1 MNGRE
6 LPLAIP
12 RADIA
17 DVNARRAIDAPA
29 DAPLL
34 AITGRAASG
43 KTETLARRYAAL
55 LARDATLSVGATLV
69 LAPRTE
75 AATALA
81 QRIANLLPPARA
93 AACARDGRYFGCRLD
108 RLAFDMLAEHATLT
122 DLAYDLEAI
131 DAYDAEEIFE
141 RAIAPLFSADWNE
154 FLGPDIDPEIP
165 GLRAPDRFAT
175 AVLRLIRKLRA
186 AQISPDAFL
195 ASALRGAATFYA
207 APPNL
212 SAPALLFATKDEH
225 RGALAVSALELDRQR
240 RRELDLAK
248 IIGKIYRS
256 YLDELVAHGCLGP
269 ADAVAEATRLL
280 DEHPALARTYRQRFR
295 IAVVDDAQ
303 DLPTGEFRLLAAIF
317 GKTLAGV
324 TIAGDPQAATETF
337 AGARPER
344 VFGAA
349 ALTLGLQASHR
360 VPAQI
365 SAVAAALLDPQHA
378 PAIPAGDAVR
388 LHRAATPAHEAAF
401 VADDVAAHIAAGVPP
416 GRIAVVHR
424 SLRTL
429 AVYEEALIERNIPI
443 ALNGDAALFARH
455 DTLDALG
462 LLWSTVDPFAHAWL
476 LRVLQLPLLGLSD
489 ASLALLCGEPANPQG
504 LLFDLPP
511 DEGDGTRRWDRRR
524 DLRLGTNVVRGDRDA
539 DLEPDARER
548 LIAFRTR
555 RAAWQNLA
563 HTAGVAEAA
572 AAIVADGGLYEL
584 RPTETDARARRRT
597 VVVDALLESIARYAR
612 RNRGS
617 DLAAALGYCER
628 IARSETG
635 PAIADASEDAVVVGS
650 IDAVKARRFDR
661 VYVVDVRAGSFPP
674 YYVPDAFLFSPT
686 YGMIPKDSV
695 GDAVTART
703 AKFTWYAHHAKLR
716 ENYSREDR
724 RALAVALLRADVAV
738 TVSASGRPTRGVA
751 APELLVEL
759 QSLRP
764 ELTRAEAPP
773 AADAAEVPRT
783 SPGTRREPPR
793 SQAGANL
800 HIVAVERVAEMLA
813 CVRCA
818 PRRIVPAAVEA
829 SFTLLSGRL
838 CATDER
844 IAERDVAFAFALGRA
859 VVYGTAPALVRHERS
874 LYVALSRHNPLAA
887 ALSVRGLAE
896 RVRGEL
902 FFVESTDGVLSGP
915 HPVAADE
922 ILARASEVLC
932 GTFIPLCG
940 LHEKHLPPF

>member
-6 LPLAIP
+6 LPLASA
-12 RADIA
+12 RAASAGDVA
-17 DVNARRAIDAPA
+17 DVNARRATDAAA

-55 LARDATLSVGATLV
+55 LGRDVTLTIAATIVT
-69 LAPRTE
+69 APRAE

-81 QRIANLLPPARA
+81 ERIAALLPPARA
-93 AACARDGRYFGCRLD
+93 TECARDGRYFGCRLD
-108 RLAFDMLAEHATLT
+108 RLAFDLLAEHATLT

-131 DAYDAEEIFE
+131 DAYDAEEVFE
-141 RAIAPLFSADWNE
+141 RAIAPLFSADWAE

-165 GLRAPDRFAT
+165 GLRAPDRFAA

-195 ASALRGAATFYA
+195 ASTLRGAATFYA

-225 RGALAVSALELDRQR
+225 RGALAVGASELDRQR

-248 IIGKIYRS
+248 IISKVYRS
-256 YLDELVAHGCLGP
+256 YLDELVAHGCLTP
-269 ADAVAEATRLL
+269 ADAIAEATRLL
-280 DEHPALARTYRQRFR
+280 EEHPALGRTYRQRFR
-295 IAVVDDAQ
+295 VAVVDDAQ

-324 TIAGDPQAATETF
+324 TIAGDPHAATETF
-337 AGARPER
+337 AGARPDR
-344 VFGAA
+344 IFGAA
-349 ALTLGLQASHR
+349 AQTLELQANFR
-360 VPAQI
+360 VPVQI
-365 SAVAAALLDPQHA
+365 AAVAAALLDPHHA
-378 PAIPAGDAVR
+378 PPIPPGDAVR
-388 LHRAATPAHEAAF
+388 LHRAATPADEAAF
-401 VADDVAAHIAAGVPP
+401 VADSVAAHIAAGTPP

-429 AVYEEALIERNIPI
+429 AAFENALVERNIPI
-443 ALNGDAALFARH
+443 ALNGDAALFVRH

-489 ASLALLCGEPANPQG
+489 ASLALLCGEPASPQA

-511 DEGDGTRRWDRRR
+511 DEGDGSRRWDRRR

-539 DLEPDARER
+539 ELEPEVRAR
-548 LIAFRTR
+548 LVAFRTR
-555 RAAWQNLA
+555 RAGWQRLA
-563 HTAGVAEAA
+563 RTAGVARAA
-572 AAIVADGGLYEL
+572 AAIVADGGMYEP
-584 RPTETDARARRRT
+584 RPNETGARTRRRT
-597 VVVDALLESIARYAR
+597 VVVDALLATITRYAQ
-612 RNRGS
+612 RNAGS
-617 DLAAALGYCER
+617 DLAAVLGYCER
-628 IARSETG
+628 IARSESG
-635 PAIADASEDAVVVGS
+635 PAIMDSAGDAVVVGS

-695 GDAVTART
+695 GDAVTSRT

-724 RALAVALLRADVAV
+724 RALAVALSRADAGV

-764 ELTRAEAPP
+764 ELARAELPPP
-773 AADAAEVPRT
+773 AIVTARTQPSSAPR
-783 SPGTRREPPR
+783 RQPPPDG
-793 SQAGANL
+793 GASANVAV
-800 HIVAVERVAEMLA
+800 IAVERVAEMLG
-813 CVRCA
+813 CVACA
-818 PRRIVPAAVEA
+818 PRRVIPAAVEA

-838 CATDER
+838 PATDGR
-844 IAERDVAFAFALGRA
+844 IEERDVAFGFALGPA
-859 VVYGTAPALVRHERS
+859 VVYGTASALVRHQQH
-874 LYVALSRHNPLAA
+874 LYVALAQHNPLAA
-887 ALSVRGLAE
+887 ALSIRGLGG
-896 RVRGEL
+896 RVHGEL
-902 FFVESTDGVLSGP
+902 FFVTSADGALSGP
-915 HPVAADE
+915 HRAAEGALD
-922 ILARASEVLC
+922 RAIEVLC
-932 GTFIPLCG
+932 GAATPLCR
-940 LHEKHLPPF
+940 LHESH